1 MGWMPRQIRGRPWA
15 CGAAL
20 AACWLLPG
28 VAQAEDAPHLPYDF
42 SATADVRLIG
52 VDGETSWLDGG
63 FGKLRFGPGN
73 GDDVRIRPQA
83 VEGTLAWTPHL
94 TWSLGAT
101 IVAIA
106 QRSQDKPIDLSEAY
120 LTFKPMPVGKVKFSA
135 RAGLLYPPVS
145 LEHSGPEWGVRD
157 TITPSAINSWIGEEV
172 KTTGIEITA
181 ATEVRGNRLSL
192 TAGLFGLND
201 TAGTLLAFRGWA
213 LHDEKATVF
222 SRQPLPPLDGFLG
235 MIQAPFTR
243 PVISL
248 DNRLGFYAKL
258 TWAPPGPFELQAF
271 HYDNRAEPKA
281 VDSELQWGWR
291 TRFDHLGAILDI
303 DSRTR
308 LTGQAITGRTRM
320 GHKMDGATWI
330 DTRFRSAFL
339 LLTRQ
344 VGSGSVSARIEA
356 FGTHSHGSVADA
368 EYGENGWAITAAAR
382 RPITP
387 FATMVIELI
396 HVESRR
402 EQREDVELSPMQDQT
417 LGQLALK
424 LKI

>member
-1 MGWMPRQIRGRPWA
+1 MGWMPRGYPNRPWA
-15 CGAAL
+15 CGAVL

-28 VAQAEDAPHLPYDF
+28 VAHAEDAPRLPYDL
-42 SATADVRLIG
+42 SVTGDIRLVG
-52 VDGETSWLDGG
+52 VGGEESWLDGG
-63 FGKLRFGPGN
+63 FGKLRFGSGR
-73 GDDVRIRPQA
+73 GDDVRLRPQA
-83 VEGTLAWTPHL
+83 VEGTIAWQPHL
-94 TWSLGAT
+94 TWSLSAT

-120 LTFKPMPVGKVKFSA
+120 LTFKPMPIGKVKFSA
-135 RAGLLYPPVS
+135 RAGLFYPPIS
-145 LEHSGPEWGVRD
+145 LEHGGPEWGVRD

-172 KTTGIEITA
+172 KTTGIEVTV
-181 ATEVRGNRLSL
+181 ATEFSGNRLSL
-192 TAGLFGLND
+192 TAGLFGMND

-213 LHDEKATVF
+213 LHDEKATAF

-235 MIQAPFTR
+235 MVQAPFTR
-243 PVISL
+243 PVVSL
-248 DNRLGFYAKL
+248 DSRLGFYAKV

-271 HYDNRAEPKA
+271 HYDNRANPEA
-281 VDSELQWGWR
+281 FNREFQWGWR

-303 DSRTR
+303 DDRTR
-308 LTGQAITGRTRM
+308 LTSQAITGRTRM
-320 GHKMDGATWI
+320 GFKMNGATWV

-339 LLTRQ
+339 LLNRQ

-356 FGTHSHGSVADA
+356 FGTHSHGSVVAS
-368 EYGENGWAITAAAR
+368 EYGENGWAISAAAR

-387 FATMVIELI
+387 FATMLIELL

-402 EQREDVELSPMQDQT
+402 EQREDVGLSPKQDQT